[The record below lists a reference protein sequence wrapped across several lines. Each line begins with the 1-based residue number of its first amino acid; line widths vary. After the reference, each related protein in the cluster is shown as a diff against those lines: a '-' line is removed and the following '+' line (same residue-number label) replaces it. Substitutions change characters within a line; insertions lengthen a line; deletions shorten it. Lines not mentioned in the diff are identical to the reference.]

1 MTSSRHV
8 PAVTVKLSKRVLQGI
23 EEHHKTCL
31 RECFDCHYEP
41 LANGRKNRAWVTG
54 LSPQTKTQIRLH
66 LCVVLRGDILDWT
79 DEEVGKKILR
89 MYTVVSNSN
98 SYNANRANNTRKE

>member
-1 MTSSRHV
+1 M
-8 PAVTVKLSKRVLQGI
+8 TVKLSKRVLQGI

-79 DEEVGKKILR
+79 DEEVGKKSYACTQSVS
-89 MYTVVSNSN
+89 YTHLTLPT
-98 SYNANRANNTRKE
+98 NREV